1 MKFLTNPNNLQ
12 LHFDTLVRSITISQE
27 IIKFQAA
34 EAFLKKMVAG
44 SASDKL
50 YS

>member
-1 MKFLTNPNNLQ
+1 MVNTPEFKRSERKF
-12 LHFDTLVRSITISQE
+12 SQ
-27 IIKFQAA
+27 FQAA